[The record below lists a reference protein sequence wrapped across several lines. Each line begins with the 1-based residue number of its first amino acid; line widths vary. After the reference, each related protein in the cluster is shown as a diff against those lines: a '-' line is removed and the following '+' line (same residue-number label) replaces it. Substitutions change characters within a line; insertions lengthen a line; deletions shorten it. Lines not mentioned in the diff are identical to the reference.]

1 MQSELQRLGIQRSS
15 SKHLVLQQVAVMGL
29 GPRSCWTVLLLLA
42 FVPQGGQ
49 CVSVRFPSQQ
59 PVYVINGENL
69 ILQAQIDCSLGESI
83 SKVTWEHEAEG
94 TKNSGKTIV
103 AEFPFKSSGGRVTVE
118 KDGAVMKLSNYQ
130 RTDSGRYTITV
141 TNQHGDQASARCSVH
156 EYEAVHHV
164 SVMVNVSHSVLHCRE
179 AWGTDPVFSWLHE
192 QAAVT
197 EAVGKVSA
205 DGSSLQLSIPLCG
218 HFTCVVS
225 NKLGHSSAT
234 YTGVPCERSNGGAAV
249 AVVCLLL
256 VLLLAG
262 GLTFLLWRRRRHYSS
277 RRERLQESY
286 EDTV

>member
-1 MQSELQRLGIQRSS
+1 
-15 SKHLVLQQVAVMGL
+15 MGL
-29 GPRSCWTVLLLLA
+29 GPQSRWAVLLFQV
-42 FVPQGGQ
+42 FVLQGCQ

-59 PVYVINGENL
+59 PIYVVSGENL
-69 ILQAQIDCSLGESI
+69 ILQAQIDQSPGEFI
-83 SKVTWEHEAEG
+83 SKVTWEHEAEA
-94 TKNSGKTIV
+94 TKNSGKTTV

-130 RTDSGRYTITV
+130 RTDSGVYTITV
-141 TNQHGDQASARCSVH
+141 TNQHGGQASARCNVH

-192 QAAVT
+192 KAAVT
-197 EAVGKVSA
+197 EAVGKVST

-234 YTGVPCERSNGGAAV
+234 YTGVPCERSNGGTAV
-249 AVVCLLL
+249 AIVSLLF

-262 GLTFLLWRRRRHYSS
+262 GLTFLLWRRHRHYSS
-277 RRERLQESY
+277 RRERLQESF